1 MAFNSRWIFS
11 TETVFPAKE
20 RTFTMVSIYHL
31 LLRENLLQL
40 WMMCEAISGMSSGS
54 VSLMRLNN
62 SFVTASM
69 FAFVVATESRS
80 RASFRIRGSTS

>member
-1 MAFNSRWIFS
+1 
-11 TETVFPAKE
+11 
-20 RTFTMVSIYHL
+20 
-31 LLRENLLQL
+31 
-40 WMMCEAISGMSSGS
+40 MCEAISGMSSGS